1 MAVSQEQSKK
11 LQWKWVGITFL
22 LYVVFYLLP
31 IWVAAPGAI
40 DNNVGKL
47 AAMFIGG
54 WSFGG
59 VIIIAAISGYL
70 SKGVTILG
78 AAIVGAGAVALWF
91 IAFRIFLAPPMR
103 FSVGANIVPIVIAM
117 IVVFLLSLVGAWLGE
132 RAQKLWKAKA
142 PEST

>member
-1 MAVSQEQSKK
+1 MADSQEQSKK

-22 LYVVFYLLP
+22 LYVFFYLLP
-31 IWVAAPGAI
+31 IWVAAPGPI
-40 DNNVGKL
+40 GNNVGKL

-70 SKGVTILG
+70 SKGVTIWEP
-78 AAIVGAGAVALWF
+78 AIAGAGAVVLWF
-91 IAFRIFLAPPMR
+91 IAFPIFLAAPMR
-103 FSVGANIVPIVIAM
+103 FSISANIVPIVIAM
-117 IVVFLLSLVGAWLGE
+117 FVVFLLSLVGAWLGE